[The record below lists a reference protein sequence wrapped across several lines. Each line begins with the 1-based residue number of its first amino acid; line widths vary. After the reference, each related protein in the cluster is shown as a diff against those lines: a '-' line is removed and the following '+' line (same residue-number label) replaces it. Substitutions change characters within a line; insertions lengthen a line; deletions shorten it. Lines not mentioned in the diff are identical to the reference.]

1 MVLADL
7 LVVIKPGNEHV
18 RALNICK
25 HDLWRQSLAIVQ
37 HFWSFGFFGRINF
50 NTFFCCNSL
59 EVMNFFLFLQEKE
72 KESWEAS
79 CDALKSKLE
88 IAESNYLRA
97 ETEVAKMRSNLQS
110 S

>member
-1 MVLADL
+1 MNI
-7 LVVIKPGNEHV
+7 LV
-18 RALNICK
+18 RMNICK
-25 HDLWRQSLAIVQ
+25 HDLSRQSLAMGQ

-50 NTFFCCNSL
+50 YTSFCCNSL
-59 EVMNFFLFLQEKE
+59 EFFLFLQEKE

-79 CDALKSKLE
+79 FDALKSKLE

-97 ETEVAKMRSNLQS
+97 ETEVAKMRSNIQS

>member
-1 MVLADL
+1 
-7 LVVIKPGNEHV
+7 
-18 RALNICK
+18 
-25 HDLWRQSLAIVQ
+25 
-37 HFWSFGFFGRINF
+37 
-50 NTFFCCNSL
+50 
-59 EVMNFFLFLQEKE
+59 MNFFLFLQEKE